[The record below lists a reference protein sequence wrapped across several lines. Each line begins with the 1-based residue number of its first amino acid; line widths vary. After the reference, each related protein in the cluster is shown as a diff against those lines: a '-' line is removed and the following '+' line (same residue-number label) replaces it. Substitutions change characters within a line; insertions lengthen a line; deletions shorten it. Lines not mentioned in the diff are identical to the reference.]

1 MTSRPHDALFKLAFE
16 APADVAPLLREL
28 LPPAVRDAIAWE
40 TLDHEP
46 GSFIDP
52 VLADHHGDLLFSARP
67 RTGAPTPL
75 YFLLEHQSTDDPVMP
90 LRGLSY
96 QLRIWDRFRK
106 EHPGAPLPTIVTLLV
121 SHVPGGWTAA
131 RSLEELFEPVLIT
144 IPGMAALV
152 PRFSI
157 LALDLA
163 GQSND
168 ALAAR
173 SLGAF
178 QKLALWLLRDS
189 RDPARLLGN
198 FDVWAPVILEAGQSR
213 GRDALAALFSYMFR
227 VVDRVNHDELR
238 AKIRELGA
246 RPQGV
251 AVTIAEYL
259 HEEGRKVGLEQGL
272 QQGRAATLRSL
283 LVLKFQALSDE
294 HEARLTAAA
303 PEAIDRYL
311 QRLLTADSLAA
322 VFAD

>member
-28 LPPAVRDAIAWE
+28 LPPALRDAIAWE

-46 GSFIDP
+46 VSFIDP
-52 VLADHHGDLLFSARP
+52 ELADHHGDLLFSART
-67 RTGAPTPL
+67 RIGDSGLL
-75 YFLLEHQSTDDPVMP
+75 YFLLEHQSTEDPVMP
-90 LRGLSY
+90 LRASSY

-106 EHPGAPLPTIVTLLV
+106 EHPGAPLPLIFTLLV
-121 SHVPGGWTAA
+121 SHAPGGWTAA
-131 RSLEELFEPVLIT
+131 RSFEELFDPELMA
-144 IPGMAALV
+144 IPGVAGLV

-163 GQSND
+163 GQSD
-168 ALAAR
+168 EALRAR
-173 SLGAF
+173 SLAAF
-178 QKLALWLLRDS
+178 QKVALWLLRDS
-189 RDPARLLGN
+189 RDPSRLLGN
-198 FDVWAPVILEAGQSR
+198 FDAWAPMILEAGRIR
-213 GRDALAALFSYMFR
+213 GRDGLAALFSYMFR

-259 HEEGRKVGLEQGL
+259 HEEGRKVGLEQG
-272 QQGRAATLRSL
+272 RVATLRSL
-283 LVLKFQALSDE
+283 LVFKFQALSDE
-294 HEARLTAAA
+294 HEARLKAAD
-303 PEAIDRYL
+303 PEAIERYL